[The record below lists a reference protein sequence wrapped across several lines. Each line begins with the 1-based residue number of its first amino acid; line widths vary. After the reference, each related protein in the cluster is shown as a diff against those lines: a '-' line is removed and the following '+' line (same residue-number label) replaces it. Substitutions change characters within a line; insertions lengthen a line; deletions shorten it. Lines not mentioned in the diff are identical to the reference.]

1 MGAWREILV
10 FADGS
15 EDGLARMRM
24 AWDLAQKHDARLEAL
39 VLRPPADLNVVTEGA
54 VEALRAIPGD
64 QGQRVHVHRID
75 TGEDDAQAIAAREA
89 RLSDIVIFGKPE
101 TLDNSPLDTEI
112 FAGALLGG
120 GRPCLMLPRWISPRA
135 FGRRP
140 LVAWRGDEEAARA
153 LHWSLPFLREAE
165 EVRIC
170 LANPRS
176 EREGE
181 DEAGM
186 ARLASYVRRHG
197 VNVGE
202 PIIRE
207 SWEDS
212 QRMILSELEG
222 FNADMLVMGAFGT
235 PRLVQELFGGVTTA
249 LVREARVPVLLAH

>member
-1 MGAWREILV
+1 MAWREILV

-24 AWDLAQKHDARLEAL
+24 AWDLAEQHKARLETL
-39 VLRPPADLNVVTEGA
+39 VLRPPADLNVVVDGA
-54 VEALRAIPGD
+54 VEALRAIPGA
-64 QGQRVHVHRID
+64 QGNRVHVHCID
-75 TGEDDAQAIAAREA
+75 LGEDDAQAVAAREA
-89 RLSDIVIFGKPE
+89 RLADLVIFGKPE
-101 TLDNSPLDTEI
+101 TLDNSLLDTDI
-112 FAGALLGG
+112 FAGALLGS
-120 GRPCLMLPRWISPRA
+120 GRPCLMLPRWIKPHT

-140 LVAWRGDEEAARA
+140 LIAWRGVEEAARA
-153 LHWSLPFLREAE
+153 LHWALPFLREAE

-170 LANPRS
+170 LANPRT

-186 ARLASYVRRHG
+186 AKLTSYVRRQG

-202 PIIRE
+202 PVMRE

-222 FNADMLVMGAFGT
+222 FNADMLVMGAFGA
-235 PRLVQELFGGVTTA
+235 PRLLQEMFGGVTA
-249 LVREARVPVLLAH
+249 AIVRDVRVPVLLAH